1 MSTYLQISTLLK
13 SEIDIHNHGGD
24 IMEDIEEMRNIIF
37 KVLVT
42 VLLISIVVACTHL
55 YDVKTER
62 DKADM
67 AIAAGYTVYLDGV
80 EVDPDSVD
88 LDYYIIKVNDFTQ
101 SVLLTKP
108 VGHNYVTPITV
119 PVVQ

>member
-1 MSTYLQISTLLK
+1 
-13 SEIDIHNHGGD
+13 
-24 IMEDIEEMRNIIF
+24 MEGIEETRNIIF
-37 KVLVT
+37 KVLVA
-42 VLLISIVVACTHL
+42 VLLISIIVACIHL

-88 LDYYIIKVNDFTQ
+88 LDYYIIKVNDYTQ

-108 VGHNYVTPITV
+108 TRHNHVMPVTV